1 MDILHLNDNNFNSE
15 VIKSNEPVLVD
26 FWAEWC
32 APCKRVV
39 PVIKELSQEYKGKVK
54 IAKLNVEEGA
64 NTATS
69 FGIMSIPTLMLFKNG
84 KIVKQIVGVVSKEE
98 LKSMIDSNI

>member
-54 IAKLNVEEGA
+54 IAKLNVEEGT